1 MTLALLQ
8 RDLRAWLEQGSDA
21 AARRLG
27 GGPGLTIYQNN
38 YRTQLTAC
46 LEASFPQTRAWIGD
60 AAFHDAVIAHV
71 ARVSPS
77 SWTLDAYPRDF
88 PATLALLYHDDAE
101 IVELATL
108 ELALDEAFVGP
119 DAPPIAADALGLL
132 DWDRA
137 RLTFVPT
144 LDLYSCTTTA
154 PAIWSAL
161 TANEVPPPVEV
172 LPEPGALLVWRHE
185 LTSRFRAID
194 MLEQQAILLVRSG
207 MRFGQLCAALVD
219 LRGEDEGVR
228 LAGEYLGQW
237 LGEGLL
243 TDICDGE
250 NDA

>member
-27 GGPGLTIYQNN
+27 GGPGLTVYQNN
-38 YRTQLTAC
+38 YRAQLAAC

-60 AAFHDAVIAHV
+60 AAFHDAVVAHV

-77 SWTLDAYPRDF
+77 SWTLDAYPRDV
-88 PATLALLYHDDAE
+88 PATLALLYPDDAE
-101 IVELATL
+101 VVELAAL
-108 ELALDEAFVGP
+108 ELALDEVFVGP
-119 DAPPIAADALGLL
+119 DASPVAADALGAL

-144 LDLYSCTTTA
+144 LDLLPLTTNA

-161 TANEVPPPVEV
+161 TANDVPPAVAA
-172 LPEPGALLVWRHE
+172 LPEAGALLVWRHE

-194 MLEQQAILLVRSG
+194 ALEQQAILLIRSG
-207 MRFGQLCAALVD
+207 MRFAQLCAAMVD
-219 LRGEDEGVR
+219 LRGEDDGIR

-243 TDICDGE
+243 TDIFEGE
-250 NDA
+250 DDA